1 MHGIYND
8 AIKELKLIEKQGGL
22 DASNIDVVLK
32 LSKIAKNIAKINKG
46 EEEEMMRYHEGDYN
60 ERYPEYGTRRMD
72 IRYERDG
79 EYGRRY
85 MGGSRYG
92 HFDEHLA
99 RLSECVEDYEFG
111 KGRYRSHGDDNRMI
125 DGLERTMMAL
135 VEFVESAAQFAETP
149 EEKEIIR
156 KHLQRMKNI

>member
-8 AIKELKLIEKQGGL
+8 AIRELKLIEKQGGL

-46 EEEEMMRYHEGDYN
+46 EEDEMMRYHEGGYN
-60 ERYPEYGTRRMD
+60 EKYPEYGARRMD

-85 MGGSRYG
+85 MGRPYYG

-99 RLSECVEDYEFG
+99 RLSECVEDYEYG
-111 KGRYRSHGDDNRMI
+111 RDRYRSHGDDGRMI
-125 DGLERTMMAL
+125 DGLEKTMMAL
-135 VEFVESAAQFAETP
+135 VDFVESAAHFAETP
-149 EEKEIIR
+149 EEKEVIR

>member
-22 DASNIDVVLK
+22 DASNLDVVLK

-46 EEEEMMRYHEGDYN
+46 EEDEMMKYREGDYYD
-60 ERYPEYGTRRMD
+60 RYPDYGSRRMD

-79 EYGRRY
+79 EYGRKY
-85 MGGSRYG
+85 MGRTRYG

-99 RLSECVEDYEFG
+99 RLSDCVEDYEL
-111 KGRYRSHGDDNRMI
+111 GRSHYRSHGNDERMI

-135 VEFVESAAQFAETP
+135 VEFAESAAQFAETP

-156 KHLQRMKNI
+156 KHLQRLKNI